1 MTETREKRDRKF
13 TPKGQ
18 TMFDDQSNELREK
31 CEKIWSK
38 IDDLMITV
46 PSSNT
51 LETLRQLNTDID
63 SRYKNFCRRSE
74 EYKNFIT
81 RADTNESQ
89 QLISDYNEYFVTCVA
104 TYRKVNSEIKKK
116 KADLVEQLS
125 QVSSSNESSKASSKR
140 AKAEAEKVRLEFVR
154 KEGELM
160 KQKAAIEA
168 DINIVKQESKVAAAE
183 TEVRILEQGDQEQDI
198 ISEVCE
204 KKDDISYYVHNVHFQ
219 EPVASWLNQQP
230 NIPVVASS
238 ASQAFSAAVSVPQI
252 PSIVNTVLTSVPQIP
267 SVVNTGFTSL
277 SSQPNIQ
284 PSLSQYPVQK
294 NAISTNSLLHD
305 AMTDIT
311 RFMYRK
317 DFLLSRFT
325 HFDDKPEAYESWRA
339 SFQSVTRE
347 LGVTP
352 FEEMDLLVK
361 WLGTESSKF
370 AKIIRAA
377 NAHDPPRG
385 LQRIYDRL
393 QERYG
398 RPEMVESAL
407 KRKLNAFQ
415 TITNKDCVKL
425 YDLLDIL
432 TEIESSMLNPKYT
445 TLLSYYNSSSGIN
458 PIVAK

>member
-1 MTETREKRDRKF
+1 MAENQSGGVEGSRASQSEKVNVKD
-13 TPKGQ
+13 
-18 TMFDDQSNELREK
+18 
-31 CEKIWSK
+31 
-38 IDDLMITV
+38 
-46 PSSNT
+46 
-51 LETLRQLNTDID
+51 TD
-63 SRYKNFCRRSE
+63 N
-74 EYKNFIT
+74 
-81 RADTNESQ
+81 
-89 QLISDYNEYFVTCVA
+89 LISDYNEYFVTCVA

-125 QVSSSNESSKASSKR
+125 QVSSSNGSSKASSKR

-204 KKDDISYYVHNVHFQ
+204 KKDDISNYVHNVHFQ

-267 SVVNTGFTSL
+267 SVVNTVFTSL

-284 PSLSQYPVQK
+284 PSLSQYPVQT
-294 NAISTNSLLHD
+294 NATSTNSLLHD

-325 HFDDKPEAYESWRA
+325 NFDDKPEAYESWRA

-352 FEEMDLLVK
+352 PLKKWIYWSNGWVQNLPNLQKSSVLLMLMIRLEVYK
-361 WLGTESSKF
+361 EYMIVYKKDTRLDVSSESSVRCPLHKAGHTLNDCRGFRKYPIQDRQKF
-370 AKIIRAA
+370 LREK
-377 NAHDPPRG
+377 
-385 LQRIYDRL
+385 RICFKCCETNEHFASNCTVNVKCAVCGNKRHATAMHIDRYT
-393 QERYG
+393 QNRTQADNEK
-398 RPEMVESAL
+398 P
-407 KRKLNAFQ
+407 
-415 TITNKDCVKL
+415 
-425 YDLLDIL
+425 L
-432 TEIESSMLNPKYT
+432 TADGGEHSETM
-445 TLLSYYNSSSGIN
+445 
-458 PIVAK
+458 

>member
-1 MTETREKRDRKF
+1 MSETREKRDRKF

-38 IDDLMITV
+38 IEDLMIIV

-74 EYKNFIT
+74 EYKSFIT

-89 QLISDYNEYFVTCVA
+89 QLISDYNEYFVTCVS

-125 QVSSSNESSKASSKR
+125 QVSSSNGSSKASSKR

-204 KKDDISYYVHNVHFQ
+204 KKDDISNYVHNVHFQ

-252 PSIVNTVLTSVPQIP
+252 PNMCEIRNDPAFSYNSVNSTTNSKQRP
-267 SVVNTGFTSL
+267 SVISRRLDV
-277 SSQPNIQ
+277 SS
-284 PSLSQYPVQK
+284 
-294 NAISTNSLLHD
+294 
-305 AMTDIT
+305 
-311 RFMYRK
+311 
-317 DFLLSRFT
+317 
-325 HFDDKPEAYESWRA
+325 
-339 SFQSVTRE
+339 
-347 LGVTP
+347 
-352 FEEMDLLVK
+352 
-361 WLGTESSKF
+361 ESSVRCPLHKAGHTLNDCRGFRKYPIQDRQKF
-370 AKIIRAA
+370 LREK
-377 NAHDPPRG
+377 
-385 LQRIYDRL
+385 RICFKCCETNEHFASNCTVNVKCAVCGNKRHATAMHIDRYT
-393 QERYG
+393 QNRTQADNEK
-398 RPEMVESAL
+398 P
-407 KRKLNAFQ
+407 
-415 TITNKDCVKL
+415 
-425 YDLLDIL
+425 L
-432 TEIESSMLNPKYT
+432 TADGGEHSEDNVT
-445 TLLSYYNSSSGIN
+445 
-458 PIVAK
+458 V

>member
-1 MTETREKRDRKF
+1 MSETREKRDRKF

-38 IDDLMITV
+38 IEDLMIIV

-74 EYKNFIT
+74 EYKSFIT

-89 QLISDYNEYFVTCVA
+89 QLISDYNEYFVTCVS

-125 QVSSSNESSKASSKR
+125 
-140 AKAEAEKVRLEFVR
+140 
-154 KEGELM
+154 
-160 KQKAAIEA
+160 
-168 DINIVKQESKVAAAE
+168 QESKVAAAE

-204 KKDDISYYVHNVHFQ
+204 KKDDISNYVHNVHFQ

-252 PSIVNTVLTSVPQIP
+252 PSIVNTVSTSVPQIPSIVNTVSTSVPQIP
-267 SVVNTGFTSL
+267 SVVNTVFTSL

-284 PSLSQYPVQK
+284 PSLSQYPLQP
-294 NAISTNSLLHD
+294 NANFTNSLLHD

-325 HFDDKPEAYESWRA
+325 NFDDKPETYESWRA

-370 AKIIRAA
+370 AK
-377 NAHDPPRG
+377 NHP
-385 LQRIYDRL
+385 
-393 QERYG
+393 
-398 RPEMVESAL
+398 
-407 KRKLNAFQ
+407 
-415 TITNKDCVKL
+415 CC
-425 YDLLDIL
+425 
-432 TEIESSMLNPKYT
+432 
-445 TLLSYYNSSSGIN
+445 
-458 PIVAK
+458 